1 MMRCYDEDSN
11 ATSVRDIAQRILIE
25 LSSPDD
31 LKAEALVKMGKWDY
45 HEGESDE
52 ASKKFKEV
60 IEKYNNQYTAEA
72 KFREAQILLDQKE
85 YTACQDACY
94 EVLDY
99 YSAYDYWL
107 GKSMNL
113 LGHAYLESGDE
124 FNAKA
129 TWQSVIEN
137 FTEEQIINEAKNNLG
152 KLN

>member
-1 MMRCYDEDSN
+1 
-11 ATSVRDIAQRILIE
+11 
-25 LSSPDD
+25 
-31 LKAEALVKMGKWDY
+31 
-45 HEGESDE
+45 
-52 ASKKFKEV
+52 
-60 IEKYNNQYTAEA
+60 
-72 KFREAQILLDQKE
+72 EAQILLDQKE